1 MASSSL
7 SCAYAAGTRHAPG
20 GLVMP
25 RKGYKKPPSEA
36 RNIPINVRLSPHEKN
51 HLDQCVAASD
61 VNGTADFLRLLIAGH
76 EIKPRRPNTY
86 ASLLD
91 EVARLN
97 RKLASI
103 DNNMNQ
109 FAKSANIGKIVSE
122 IHFNDMRQSHQ
133 QLKSEAAEVLHK
145 LATRR

>member
-1 MASSSL
+1 
-7 SCAYAAGTRHAPG
+7 
-20 GLVMP
+20 MP
-25 RKGYKKPPSEA
+25 RKGYKKPAHEA
-36 RNIPINVRLSPHEKN
+36 RSIPINVRLSPQEKN
-51 HLDQCVAASD
+51 HLDQCVQASD
-61 VNGTADFLRLLIAGH
+61 VTGVADFIRALIAGH
-76 EIKPRRPNTY
+76 EIKQRRPNSY
-86 ASLLD
+86 ANLVD

-122 IHFNDMRQSHQ
+122 IHFNDLQQAHQS
-133 QLKSEAAEVLHK
+133 LKAEASALLSK

>member
-1 MASSSL
+1 
-7 SCAYAAGTRHAPG
+7 
-20 GLVMP
+20 MP
-25 RKGYKKPPSEA
+25 RKGYRKPAHEA
-36 RNIPINVRLSPHEKN
+36 RSIPLHVRLSPQEKA
-51 HLDQCVAASD
+51 HLDHCVDASD
-61 VNGTADFLRLLIAGH
+61 VSGAADFVRLLIAGH

-86 ASLLD
+86 SALLD

-109 FAKSANIGKIVSE
+109 FARSANVGKIVSE
-122 IHFNDMRQSHQ
+122 IHFDHMRKEHQ
-133 QLKSEAAEVLHK
+133 ALRSFAALLLQK

>member
-1 MASSSL
+1 
-7 SCAYAAGTRHAPG
+7 
-20 GLVMP
+20 MP
-25 RKGYKKPPSEA
+25 RKGYKKPPHEA
-36 RNIPINVRLSPHEKN
+36 RTIPVNVRLSPQEKQ
-51 HLDQCVAASD
+51 HLETCVEASD
-61 VNGTADFLRLLIAGH
+61 VTGTADFIRLLIAGH

-109 FAKSANIGKIVSE
+109 FARSANIGKIVSE
-122 IHFNDMRQSHQ
+122 IHFDEMRRHHQ
-133 QLKSEAAEVLHK
+133 QLKSAAAEVLHK